1 MPISAIK
8 YPSINA
14 KLKGMY
20 AKKIKNNDIQDLYK
34 QDNLKSVIAILKN
47 KDSNLKDIDEN
58 TDRQQIEELLNLEI
72 IYDMQKIV
80 KYLDKSDSRIF
91 NILISK
97 YEINCIK
104 KAIRLIYSQNK
115 YDENIEVWTTN
126 IFKYLK
132 GLEKVQN
139 FEQLYKILDK
149 TKYKKIIKKYVD
161 NENIKNNIFEI
172 ENEFDKKYLKNIY
185 ESAGNKQLENMIGSK
200 IDFTNIIWIYRMKE
214 YYKFSEDQ
222 IKEFIIDKSYLLS
235 KSKINSL
242 IKSQNIDEMN
252 EILSSTPY
260 SKLSSENIYDLECK
274 IRKYLYNLYK
284 KNFKSNLLSIN
295 CIYAY
300 LNLVEMENNDII
312 SIIEAV
318 RYGIDKS
325 KLIKKL
331 LI

>member
-58 TDRQQIEELLNLEI
+58 TDRQQIEKILNLEI

-80 KYLDKSDSRIF
+80 KYLDQNDSRIF

-104 KAIRLIYSQNK
+104 KSIRLIYSQNK
-115 YDENIEVWTTN
+115 YDENIDVWTTN
-126 IFKYLK
+126 IFKDLK
-132 GLEKVQN
+132 GLERVQN

-149 TKYKKIIKKYVD
+149 TKYKKILKKYID
-161 NENIKNNIFEI
+161 NENIQNNIFEI
-172 ENEFDKKYLKNIY
+172 ENEFDKIYLKSIY

-214 YYKFSEDQ
+214 YYEFSEDQ
-222 IKEFIIDKSYLLS
+222 IKKSIIDKNYLLS
-235 KSKINSL
+235 KNEIDNL
-242 IKSQNIDEMN
+242 IKSKNIDEMN
-252 EILSSTPY
+252 EILNLTPY
-260 SKLSSENIYDLECK
+260 SKLSSENIFDLECK
-274 IRKYLYNLYK
+274 IRKYLYHLYK

-312 SIIEAV
+312 SIVEAV
-318 RYGIDKS
+318 RYGIDKN
-325 KLIKKL
+325 KLLKKL

>member
-126 IFKYLK
+126 IFKDLK

-172 ENEFDKKYLKNIY
+172 ENEFDKIYLKTIY
-185 ESAGNKQLENMIGSK
+185 ESAGNKQLENMIGSE

-235 KSKINSL
+235 KNKINSL